1 MAENDVNSSKKK
13 IFYVLDILRK
23 YSDED
28 HHLKQEDIIVLLE
41 RDYALSLE
49 RKAISRNISLLKE
62 NEEKSVFLWD

>member
-1 MAENDVNSSKKK
+1 MTQEGMEPKKLALLRILE
-13 IFYVLDILRK
+13 IFQR

-28 HHLKQEDIIVLLE
+28 HHLKQEDIITYLE

-62 NEEKSVFLWD
+62 AG